1 MRIRT
6 DSISIVGLGKLG
18 LPLAAVFADSGYK
31 TFGIDINKS
40 VVNSINE
47 GVSPIIENGLDV
59 LIKKFGGKSLIAS
72 ADFNDAI
79 KDSDVTYILT
89 ATPSMDDG
97 SFSNEQIES
106 ALKNLAQSL
115 AKIDKKNH
123 LFVISST
130 VMPGSITKS
139 FIPLIEKYSN
149 KKLNNDFFV
158 AYCPDT
164 VALGE
169 VINGFQNPD
178 FVIIGQSDDKSG
190 LIVKE
195 IHERITK
202 NNPPIKCISIASA
215 EIAKVALNAYITMKI
230 SFANNLANISEKV
243 SGSDVDEITGTI
255 GLDKRISP
263 YYFKGGMSFGGTC
276 FPRDTF
282 AFNRLSQ
289 DLGISTELFDAVE
302 NINQHQDNYLAELV
316 LGKVKN
322 KSSNRIT
329 ILGMSFKMGTPVIEE
344 SAGLKLVNNLL
355 KKSPN
360 TRINAID
367 PKAKINCESYFMD
380 KIEIFSH
387 ISDQL
392 NNSDIIVLINNEKD
406 FIEKIYNLEP
416 NKNIV
421 IIDCWRVL
429 DLNKIHKNIEL
440 IQWAKNKGEK
450 K

>member
-1 MRIRT
+1 MKIRT

-40 VVNSINE
+40 VVDSINQ

-59 LIKKFGGKSLIAS
+59 LINKFGGKSLQAS
-72 ADFNDAI
+72 VDFNNAI
-79 KDSDVTYILT
+79 IESDVTYILT

-106 ALKNLAQSL
+106 ALKEL
-115 AKIDKKNH
+115 AKCLAKNDKKHH

-130 VMPGSITKS
+130 VMPGSIESS

-149 KKLNNDFFV
+149 RKLNNGFFV
-158 AYCPDT
+158 AYCPDY

-169 VINGFQNPD
+169 VINGFQKPD
-178 FVIIGQSDDKSG
+178 FVIIGQSDDKAG

-215 EIAKVALNAYITMKI
+215 EIAKVALNAYLTMKI

-243 SGSDVDEITGTI
+243 PGSDVDDITSTI

-282 AFNRLSQ
+282 AFNRLSK
-289 DLGISTELFDAVE
+289 DLGISTELFNAVTKI
-302 NINQHQDNYLAELV
+302 NDYQNQHLLELV
-316 LGKVKN
+316 LTEIEN
-322 KSSNRIT
+322 KKQKIVT
-329 ILGMSFKMGTPVIEE
+329 ILGMSFKVGTPVIEE
-344 SAGLKLVNNLL
+344 SVGVKLVKNLL
-355 KKSPN
+355 NYDSSIKV
-360 TRINAID
+360 IAVD
-367 PKAKINCESYFMD
+367 PLS
-380 KIEIFSH
+380 
-387 ISDQL
+387 L
-392 NNSDIIVLINNEKD
+392 NNCKKLFNDNIKYSRNTLESLENPDIVILINNDKD
-406 FIEKIYNLEP
+406 FIQAIDNYDPDHN
-416 NKNIV
+416 V
-421 IIDCWRVL
+421 TIIDCWRLL
-429 DLNKIHKNIEL
+429 DTKNLNANVKIISWGTY
-440 IQWAKNKGEK
+440 IGDQ
-450 K
+450 